1 LQAALTGHLVLSTF
15 HASDASAALTRLMD
29 IISKNPLFVSAIRL
43 VMAQRLVRRLD
54 DASKQAYDPT
64 EEEKAQLQ
72 HIIDTLPPGI
82 ERPNLE
88 GLKLYKPGASAEN
101 PYGFRGQLAVREQ
114 FLMNGE
120 IRHLLE
126 SATTVLSAQEIQA
139 AAIASGMRTMLQ
151 DGILKVIAGETTLDE
166 VYRVLG

>member
-1 LQAALTGHLVLSTF
+1 
-15 HASDASAALTRLMD
+15 M
-29 IISKNPLFVSAIRL
+29 
-43 VMAQRLVRRLD
+43 
-54 DASKQAYDPT
+54 
-64 EEEKAQLQ
+64 
-72 HIIDTLPPGI
+72 
-82 ERPNLE
+82 
-88 GLKLYKPGASAEN
+88 YKPGTSTEN